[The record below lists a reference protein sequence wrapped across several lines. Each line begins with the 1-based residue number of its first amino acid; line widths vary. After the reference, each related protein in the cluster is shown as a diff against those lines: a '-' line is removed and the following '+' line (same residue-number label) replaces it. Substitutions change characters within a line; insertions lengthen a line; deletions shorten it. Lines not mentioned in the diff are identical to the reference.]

1 MQPQFAKRILMGA
14 KEMGV
19 HTCIDTS
26 GFLGANCDDEMLDA
40 IDLVLLDV
48 KSGNEETYK
57 KATGRS
63 LAPTIEFGDRIAARG
78 GATRMWIRF
87 VLVPGLTDDPEN
99 VRQVGEIV
107 SRWKDV
113 IDRVEVLPFHQLGKD
128 KWHSLGLE
136 YHLEDTKAPTP
147 EATEEVRDYFRSLGF
162 VVH

>member
-1 MQPQFAKRILMGA
+1 MQPQFAKRILLGA

-57 KATGRS
+57 KTTGRA
-63 LAPTIEFGDRIAARG
+63 LAPTIE
-78 GATRMWIRF
+78 
-87 VLVPGLTDDPEN
+87 LPGLTDDPEN

-147 EATEEVRDYFRSLGF
+147 EATEDVRNYFRSLGF
-162 VVH
+162 EVH